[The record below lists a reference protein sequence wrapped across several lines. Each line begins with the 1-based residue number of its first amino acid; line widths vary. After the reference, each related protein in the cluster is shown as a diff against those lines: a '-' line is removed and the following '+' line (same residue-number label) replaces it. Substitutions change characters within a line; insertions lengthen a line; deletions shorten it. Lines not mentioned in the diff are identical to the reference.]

1 MEKEEDTGKL
11 KAINVTAP
19 GGGAI
24 KPPPRE
30 RKRRPLKGKS
40 SGGAGA
46 ATSSG
51 DEAAAPSDEK
61 KNGGGKKAGGAGKP
75 SAATSSSGRE
85 PPFHDIIG
93 ADAKAKIK
101 DKGVDL
107 GRKMTIDV
115 ALGDA
120 RIKLGQGGYAG
131 LALASAVVGEGTYT
145 CDESGNV
152 NFTWERCLE
161 YKDGS
166 WTAGDAGKLLKS
178 FSLANGKWRP
188 LHSVLFDA

>member
-40 SGGAGA
+40 SGGGA
-46 ATSSG
+46 AASSG

-61 KNGGGKKAGGAGKP
+61 KNGGGGGKKDGGKP
-75 SAATSSSGRE
+75 VASSGRE

-101 DKGVDL
+101 EKGVDL

-145 CDESGNV
+145 CDESANV

-161 YKDGS
+161 CKDGK
-166 WTAGDAGKLLKS
+166 WIPGDSGKLLKS
-178 FSLANGKWRP
+178 FSLANGM
-188 LHSVLFDA
+188 S